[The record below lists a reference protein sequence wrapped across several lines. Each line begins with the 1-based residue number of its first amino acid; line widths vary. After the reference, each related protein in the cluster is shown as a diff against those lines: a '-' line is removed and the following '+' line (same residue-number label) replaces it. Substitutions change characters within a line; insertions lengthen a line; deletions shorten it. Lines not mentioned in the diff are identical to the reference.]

1 MESTKATG
9 TSDMGNS
16 STPTDVP
23 SAPPSSEHTTVEVVL
38 SDRQHLAGVTPYHRE
53 DLTPDV
59 RVAPV
64 KRRRFKSVLN
74 EFGGTEE
81 FPTNFEIYT
90 WYLYGLCSYFI
101 LTFVIP
107 LLFPLIIS
115 QVVSSSPNS
124 SASHLQA
131 RNLES
136 LKDNLH
142 CRLNEMNLYNGLTQR
157 SIKVLNSKFSPL
169 EWTALSWGI
178 GIVLV
183 SPTLFYLSPYLD
195 HGPRPLQKLIF
206 TAAILI
212 GSLSCL
218 PVGFFKVKWIFIPY
232 TISIVIGNV
241 VSTAFE
247 TRHLGLMV
255 RGFFMGSSIQKNQ
268 FHERKN
274 IVTSLSLYGTAAGC
288 VAAAAFSAFTYH
300 MLHYTEKLTSL
311 WVVSIFSGL
320 LWFIGTLHALSANRP
335 SSETT
340 PASTTTRTTHLLSLF
355 KYPHAVGSLVSVL
368 ISSFTSTCI
377 FMGGLHYVVGQLC
390 VKPVFLLFLF
400 LIYFIFPL
408 FSLPLFHPLQL
419 VMKTDAVRMQFLGF
433 FVSAITSGSG
443 FYFKNKN
450 WNHVHL
456 SILVACQSLSV
467 GVLHAFG
474 RVLLLDCTPPNKEG
488 VFSVWFAWTRAV
500 GACIGFI
507 VSSAYFDKVG
517 ITFGITFCSV
527 LAGMIVLVLGKVSHF
542 SGAVA
547 AGHVVEEEENVV
559 MSEKG
564 SPDDG

>member
-1 MESTKATG
+1 MESTKTTR
-9 TSDMGNS
+9 TSDMDNSS

-23 SAPPSSEHTTVEVVL
+23 SAPSSSEHTTVEVVL
-38 SDRQHLAGVTPYHRE
+38 RDRQHPAGVTP
-53 DLTPDV
+53 D
-59 RVAPV
+59 V
-64 KRRRFKSVLN
+64 KRRRTKRLFN

-81 FPTNFEIYT
+81 LPTNFEIYT

-101 LTFVIP
+101 ITFVIP

-115 QVVSSSPNS
+115 QVVSSSS
-124 SASHLQA
+124 SPAASHVQA

-142 CRLNEMNLYNGLTQR
+142 CRVNEM
-157 SIKVLNSKFSPL
+157 ILNSKFSPL

-183 SPTLFYLSPYLD
+183 SPILFYLSPYLD
-195 HGPRPLQKLIF
+195 HGRRPLQKLIF
-206 TAAILI
+206 TGAILI

-241 VSTAFE
+241 VSTTFE

-274 IVTSLSLYGTAAGC
+274 IITSLSLYGTAAGC

-320 LWFIGTLHALSANRP
+320 LWFIGTVHALSANRP
-335 SSETT
+335 SSATP
-340 PASTTTRTTHLLSLF
+340 PASTATRTTHLLSVF
-355 KYPHAVGSLVSVL
+355 KYPHAVGSLISVL

-377 FMGGLHYVVGQLC
+377 FMGGFHYVVGQLC

-419 VMKTDAVRMQFLGF
+419 FMKTDAVRMQFLGF
-433 FVSAITSGSG
+433 FVSAITSGAG

-456 SILVACQSLSV
+456 SILVAFQSLSV

-507 VSSAYFDKVG
+507 VSSAFFDKVG

-527 LAGMIVLVLGKVSHF
+527 IAGMIVLVLGKVSHL
-542 SGAVA
+542 SGLVA
-547 AGHVVEEEENVV
+547 AGHVAEEEENVV

-564 SPDDG
+564 SPEDA

>member
-1 MESTKATG
+1 MESTKTTG

-16 STPTDVP
+16 TPDVP
-23 SAPPSSEHTTVEVVL
+23 SAPPSSEHTNVEVVL
-38 SDRQHLAGVTPYHRE
+38 SDRQHLAGMTSYHRA
-53 DLTPDV
+53 DVTPDV
-59 RVAPV
+59 RN
-64 KRRRFKSVLN
+64 L
-74 EFGGTEE
+74 
-81 FPTNFEIYT
+81 PTNFEIYT

-107 LLFPLIIS
+107 LLFPLIIG
-115 QVVSSSPNS
+115 QVISSSS
-124 SASHLQA
+124 SSTASHVQA
-131 RNLES
+131 MSLES

-142 CRLNEMNLYNGLTQR
+142 CRLNEMNLYNGLTQP

-169 EWTALSWGI
+169 EWTALSWGV

-183 SPTLFYLSPYLD
+183 SPILFYLSPYLD
-195 HGPRPLQKLIF
+195 HGRRPLQKLIF
-206 TAAILI
+206 TGAILI

-218 PVGFFKVKWIFIPY
+218 LVGFLKVKWIFIPY
-232 TISIVIGNV
+232 TIAIVIGNV

-255 RGFFMGSSIQKNQ
+255 RGFFMGSSMPKNQ

-274 IVTSLSLYGTAAGC
+274 VITSLSLYGTAAGC

-300 MLHYTEKLTSL
+300 MLHYNEKLTSL

-335 SSETT
+335 SSTAT
-340 PASTTTRTTHLLSLF
+340 PASTTTTRTTRLLSIF
-355 KYPHAVGSLVSVL
+355 KFPHAVGSLIEVL

-390 VKPVFLLFLF
+390 VRPLFLLFLF
-400 LIYFIFPL
+400 LIYFIVPL

-433 FVSAITSGSG
+433 FITR
-443 FYFKNKN
+443 
-450 WNHVHL
+450 NHVHL
-456 SILVACQSLSV
+456 SILVEFQSISV
-467 GVLHAFG
+467 GILHAFG

-488 VFSVWFAWTRAV
+488 VFSVWFAWTKAV
-500 GACIGFI
+500 GTCIGFV
-507 VSSAYFDKVG
+507 VSSGFFDKVG
-517 ITFGITFCSV
+517 MTFGIAFCTV
-527 LAGMIVLVLGKVSHF
+527 IAGMIVLVLGKVSHL
-542 SGAVA
+542 SGAVE
-547 AGHVVEEEENVV
+547 AGHVVEEEEIVF

-564 SPDDG
+564 SPDDA